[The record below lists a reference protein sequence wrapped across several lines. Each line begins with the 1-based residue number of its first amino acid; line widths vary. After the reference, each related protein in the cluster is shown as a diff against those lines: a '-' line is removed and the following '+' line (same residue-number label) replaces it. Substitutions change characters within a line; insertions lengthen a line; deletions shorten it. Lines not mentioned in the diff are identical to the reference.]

1 MTTVQLRDSDA
12 AQRYLTQGLW
22 LQRLSPTNS
31 DSIRAPLNCALCLAA
46 TDHSIPPTG
55 FIADVIRLVMNERSA
70 VGDRSAIVNDL
81 PPEKVRGYEDYVL
94 GKLYAD
100 STFERASVAISRY
113 PTDDRVKAIAWMI
126 ARICERT
133 GIPGVLLSPAIARN
147 LQGQSPEEL
156 LKQGTESLQTEGL
169 MPLLN
174 EGYNDLITRIRTTGQ
189 VLSPEDVFELEKG
202 TALIEFG
209 QRLALRQILRTADA
223 IGSTLPR
230 RVPRASSRARNV
242 PTHILEEDM
251 YPVGGFTSISTRGSI
266 ESLLHSQLAFMEKDE
281 AHRPDLFEIKFIRSE
296 LLYYSRDENQFLRR
310 RRTIQF
316 VLFPD
321 LTECRIKDDVNPCQ
335 RLIMALGMQ
344 VALIRKLIEWLSH
357 DALTIEYLFV
367 RDGARSP
374 LQQEIQL
381 LAMILEEQIQNGTVT
396 ISETTTS
403 DIAKQAEEHARRS
416 TTHSLMFA
424 WKRTELQNF
433 QQAMPIQVSLRQPLP
448 TITFHND
455 KTAIECTSFENLAEL
470 LAAEL
475 V

>member
-12 AQRYLTQGLW
+12 ARRYLTQGLW

-31 DSIRAPLNCALCLAA
+31 DSIRAPLHCALCLAA
-46 TDHSIPPTG
+46 TDHNIPPTG
-55 FIADVIRLVMNERSA
+55 FIADVIRLVMNERSS
-70 VGDRSAIVNDL
+70 VGDRSPIVNDL
-81 PPEKVRGYEDYVL
+81 PLEKVRAYEDYVL

-100 STFERASVAISRY
+100 NTFERASVAISRY
-113 PTDDRVKAIAWMI
+113 PTDDRIKAIAWMI

-133 GIPGVLLSPAIARN
+133 GMTGVLLSPAIARN

-174 EGYNDLITRIRTTGQ
+174 QGYDDLITRIRTTGQ

-209 QRLALRQILRTADA
+209 QRLALRQILRTAEA
-223 IGSTLPR
+223 IGATLPR

-266 ESLLHSQLAFMEKDE
+266 ESLLHSQLAFMEKEE
-281 AHRPDLFEIKFIRSE
+281 AQRPDLFEIKFVRSE

-357 DALTIEYLFV
+357 DALTIEYLLV

-374 LQQEIQL
+374 LQQESEL

-396 ISETTTS
+396 ISEATVS
-403 DIAKQAEEHARRS
+403 DIPRRAEEHARRS

-424 WKRTELQNF
+424 WKRTEPQDF

-448 TITFHND
+448 SITFHND
-455 KTAIECTSFENLAEL
+455 KTPNECTSFENLAEL

>member
-1 MTTVQLRDSDA
+1 MTSVQLRDSDA
-12 AQRYLTQGLW
+12 ARRYLTQGLW

-31 DSIRAPLNCALCLAA
+31 ESIRAPLHCALCLAA
-46 TDHSIPPTG
+46 ADHSLPPTG
-55 FIADVIRLVMNERSA
+55 FIADVIRLVMNERSVA
-70 VGDRSAIVNDL
+70 GERSPIVNDL
-81 PPEKVRGYEDYVL
+81 SPEKVRAYEDYVL

-100 STFERASVAISRY
+100 AAFERASVAISRY
-113 PTDDRVKAIAWMI
+113 PAEDRIRAIAWMI

-133 GIPGVLLSPAIARN
+133 GVPGVLLSPAVARN
-147 LQGQSPEEL
+147 LSGHSPEEL
-156 LKQGTESLQTEGL
+156 VKQGTESLQTEGL
-169 MPLLN
+169 TPLLN
-174 EGYNDLITRIRTTGQ
+174 QGYDELISRIRSTGQ
-189 VLSPEDVFELEKG
+189 VLSPEDIFELEKG

-281 AHRPDLFEIKFIRSE
+281 AQRPDLFEIKFIRSE

-321 LTECRIKDDVNPCQ
+321 LTECRIKDDAYPCQ
-335 RLIMALGMQ
+335 RLIMGLGMQ
-344 VALIRKLIEWLSH
+344 IALIRKLIEWLSH
-357 DALTIEYLFV
+357 DALTIEFLFV
-367 RDGARSP
+367 REGAQTP
-374 LQQEIQL
+374 LQQEKEL
-381 LAMILEEQIQNGTVT
+381 LAMILEEQIQNGTVM
-396 ISETTTS
+396 ISEVMAS
-403 DIAKQAEEHARRS
+403 EVAGLAEEHARRS

-424 WKRTELQNF
+424 WKPPEPRNF
-433 QQAMPIQVSLRQPLP
+433 QQAMPIRISLSHALP
-448 TITFHND
+448 AMTFHGE
-455 KTAIECTSFENLAEL
+455 TTSLACTSFEDLAQH